1 MLSLLKRYRELLIVG
16 VLLLYPL
23 GAFLTTGLKPRNV
36 NWADRTISTVR
47 RPIEWVVSG
56 LVNGVSSGVSNY
68 VALLGV
74 REENETLRA
83 ELSAL
88 REELATTSETRAENE
103 RLRRMLGYAEAQ
115 PGVKIPARVMG
126 VNPVAT
132 HLSLRLDRG
141 ENDGIERGMPVVTPD
156 GVVGFV
162 LRSTGSASDV
172 LLLTDP
178 QARLGVRV
186 QRTRAR
192 ATAAGAGA
200 TEPLRL
206 ESALRTEPLEEGDLL
221 VTSGGDG
228 VFPSGLV
235 VGRVTEIE
243 RRTSGAFLEA
253 NVLPAVDMSKVE
265 EVFILP
271 PGSGM
276 HLPLAGTSAG
286 PDGGAL

>member
-23 GAFLTTGLKPRNV
+23 GAFLTTGLKPRSV

-56 LVNGVSSGVSNY
+56 IVNGVSGAVTHY
-68 VALLGV
+68 IALLGV
-74 REENETLRA
+74 REQNEALTG
-83 ELSAL
+83 ELSRL
-88 REELATTSETRAENE
+88 REELASTSETRAENE
-103 RLRRMLGYAEAQ
+103 RLRRMLGYSESS
-115 PGVKIPARVMG
+115 PGVKVPARVMG

-132 HLSLRLDRG
+132 RLSMRIDRG
-141 ENDGIERGMPVVTPD
+141 EKDGVFSGMPVVTPD
-156 GVVGFV
+156 GVVGYV
-162 LRSTGSASDV
+162 LRSTGHSSDV

-192 ATAAGAGA
+192 ATAAGGGA

-206 ESALRTEPLEEGDLL
+206 ENALRTDPLEEGDLL

-228 VFPSGLV
+228 VFPSGLM
-235 VGRVTEIE
+235 VGRVNAVE
-243 RRTSGAFLEA
+243 RRTTGSFLEA
-253 NVLPAVDMSKVE
+253 EVLPAVDMSKVE
-265 EVFILP
+265 EVFVLP
-271 PGSGM
+271 PATSINV
-276 HLPLAGTSAG
+276 PLADNEGRAR
-286 PDGGAL
+286 